1 MDDRKPCLGCEDKVP
16 GCSDHCDKPAYLKF
30 RDRLETIRRN
40 RARHST
46 VDGYQSDQIR
56 KNRRSR

>member
-1 MDDRKPCLGCEDKVP
+1 MDDNKPCMGCEDRYYA
-16 GCSDHCDKPAYLKF
+16 CSDHCTKPAYIKY
-30 RDRLETIRRN
+30 RQRLETIRRN

-46 VDGYQSDQIR
+46 VDWYKYDQIR